1 MKKIII
7 STIAVSALLFTVT
20 SCKTDFD
27 TDVKDMQ
34 PSKGNADFSRYVAL
48 GNSLT
53 SGYRDGALYIDGQ
66 NESYPSM
73 IAQQMKLVGGGEFKQ
88 PLMGDNNGGL
98 LLPVA
103 PGITAQIQ
111 DTKLYIKGFVDGAPD
126 ITQVNDNKATNLVTN
141 YVKGPFNNMGVPG
154 AKVAHLLAPKYGDV
168 MGIATKTA
176 NPYFV
181 RFASSPTASVIDDFV
196 SQNPTFFS
204 LWIGNNDALLYALAG
219 ADSSVETLT
228 PPAQF
233 KTYYDLL
240 ISKIDATKAKGVIA
254 NIPSVTSIPSLTTIP
269 TNPLTSA
276 VLGKGNVAVGE
287 ATIDDL
293 NKNLYGPLNQI
304 LTALGAGDRIKP
316 LSKSAANPL
325 LIKDESITN
334 LGAQITA
341 AAAGSGNPTLVML
354 SAYLGATYGQARQ
367 AKAGDLIPLTT
378 KAAIGS
384 TETTLPAGI
393 PASLGA
399 RGISYPFAD
408 RYVLIPSEIKE
419 INDAIDAY
427 NVTIKAAAVA
437 KGYAFVDANAKLK
450 KLADDSGISWDGV
463 KYTAKFVS
471 GGAFSLDGVHLT
483 GRGYGV
489 IANEFI
495 SAINATYGSS
505 LPLVNPN
512 KYSGVTLP

>member
-27 TDVKDMQ
+27 TDVKDIQ
-34 PSKGNADFSRYVAL
+34 VSKGSADFSRYVAL

-98 LLPVA
+98 ILLSPA
-103 PGITAQIQ
+103 GSKQIA
-111 DTKLYIKGFVDGAPD
+111 DTKLYVTGFADGAPVID
-126 ITQVNDNKATNLVTN
+126 NANKNVATTVVNNVL
-141 YVKGPFNNMGVPG
+141 KGPFNNMGVPG
-154 AKVAHLLAPKYGDV
+154 AKVAHLLAQKYGDV
-168 MGIATKTA
+168 AGIGTTA

-181 RFASSPTASVIDDFV
+181 RFASSPNASVIDDFV

-219 ADSSVETLT
+219 ADSSIETLT

-240 ISKIDATKAKGVIA
+240 ISKIEATKAKGVIA

-293 NKNLYGPLNQI
+293 NKNIYGPLSQI

-316 LSKSAANPL
+316 LSKTAANPL
-325 LIKDESITN
+325 LIKDESIPN

-378 KAAIGS
+378 KAAIG
-384 TETTLPAGI
+384 TLETLPPGV

-399 RGISYPFAD
+399 RGIAYPFAD
-408 RYVLIPSEIKE
+408 KYVLIPSEIKE

-427 NVTIKAAAVA
+427 NVTIKAAATA

-450 KLADDSGISWDGV
+450 QLAGESGISWDGV

-495 SAINATYGSS
+495 TAINATYKSS
-505 LPLVNPN
+505 LPLVDPN

>member
-27 TDVKDMQ
+27 TDVKDIQ
-34 PSKGNADFSRYVAL
+34 ASKGSADFSKYVAL

-98 LLPVA
+98 LLPL
-103 PGITAQIQ
+103 GGTATLQIQ

-126 ITQVNDNKATNLVTN
+126 IGPVNDNKAANLVTN
-141 YVKGPFNNMGVPG
+141 FVKGPFNNMGVPG

-168 MGIATKTA
+168 AGLVTKTA

-181 RFASSPTASVIDDFV
+181 RFASSPNVAVIDDFV

-233 KTYYDLL
+233 KQYYDLL
-240 ISKIDATKAKGVIA
+240 ISKIEATKAKGVIA

-293 NKNLYGPLNQI
+293 NKNVYGPLNQI

-316 LSKSAANPL
+316 LSKTASNPL
-325 LIKDESITN
+325 LIKDESIAN

-341 AAAGSGNPTLVML
+341 AATASGNPTLMALAGYFGV
-354 SAYLGATYGQARQ
+354 TYGQARQ
-367 AKAGDLIPLTT
+367 AKSGDLIPLTT
-378 KAAIGS
+378 KAAIG
-384 TETTLPAGI
+384 TLETLPTGV
-393 PASLGA
+393 PPTLGA
-399 RGISYPFAD
+399 RGVAYPFAD
-408 RYVLIPSEIKE
+408 KYVLIPSEIKE

-427 NVTIKAAAVA
+427 NVTIKAAATA

-450 KLADDSGISWDGV
+450 QLAADSGISWDGV

-495 SAINATYGSS
+495 MAINATYNSS

-512 KYSGVTLP
+512 NYSGVTLP

>member
-27 TDVKDMQ
+27 TDVKDIQ
-34 PSKGNADFSRYVAL
+34 ASKGSADFSKYVAL

-98 LLPVA
+98 LLPL
-103 PGITAQIQ
+103 GGTATLQIQ

-126 ITQVNDNKATNLVTN
+126 IGPVNDNKAANLVTN
-141 YVKGPFNNMGVPG
+141 FVKGPFNNMGVPG

-168 MGIATKTA
+168 AGLVTKTA

-181 RFASSPTASVIDDFV
+181 RFASSPNVAVIDDFV

-233 KTYYDLL
+233 KQYYDLL
-240 ISKIDATKAKGVIA
+240 ISKIEATKAKGVIA

-293 NKNLYGPLNQI
+293 NKNVYGPLNQI

-316 LSKSAANPL
+316 LSKTASNPL
-325 LIKDESITN
+325 LIKDESIAN

-341 AAAGSGNPTLVML
+341 AATASGNPTLMALAGYFGV
-354 SAYLGATYGQARQ
+354 TYGQARQ
-367 AKAGDLIPLTT
+367 AKSGDLIPLTT
-378 KAAIGS
+378 KAAIG
-384 TETTLPAGI
+384 TLETLPTGV
-393 PASLGA
+393 PPTLGA
-399 RGISYPFAD
+399 RGIAYPFAD
-408 RYVLIPSEIKE
+408 KYVLIPSEIKE

-427 NVTIKAAAVA
+427 NVTIKAAATA

-450 KLADDSGISWDGV
+450 QLAADSGISWDGV

-495 SAINATYGSS
+495 MAINATYNSS

-512 KYSGVTLP
+512 NYSGVTLP

>member
-27 TDVKDMQ
+27 TDVKDIQ
-34 PSKGNADFSRYVAL
+34 VSKGSADFSKYVAL

-98 LLPVA
+98 LLPLGGSA
-103 PGITAQIQ
+103 TLQIQ
-111 DTKLYIKGFVDGAPD
+111 DTKLYIKAFVDGTPD
-126 ITQVNDNKATNLVTN
+126 IGPINDNKATNLVSN
-141 YVKGPFNNMGVPG
+141 ILKGPFNNMGVPG
-154 AKVAHLLAPKYGDV
+154 AKVAHLLAPKYGDIA
-168 MGIATKTA
+168 GIATKTA

-181 RFASSPTASVIDDFV
+181 RFASSPNASVIDDFV

-219 ADSSVETLT
+219 ADSSIETLT

-240 ISKIDATKAKGVIA
+240 ISKIEATKAKGVIA

-269 TNPLTSA
+269 TNPLTAS

-293 NKNLYGPLNQI
+293 NKNVYGPLSQI

-316 LSKSAANPL
+316 LSKTAANPL
-325 LIKDESITN
+325 LIKDESIAN

-367 AKAGDLIPLTT
+367 AKSGDLIPLTT
-378 KAAIGS
+378 KAAIG
-384 TETTLPAGI
+384 TIETLPAGI

-399 RGISYPFAD
+399 RGVAYPFAD
-408 RYVLIPSEIKE
+408 KYALIPSEIKE

-427 NVTIKAAAVA
+427 NVTIKAAATA
-437 KGYAFVDANAKLK
+437 KGYAFVDANAKLN
-450 KLADDSGISWDGV
+450 KLAGDSGISWDGV

-483 GRGYGV
+483 GRGYAV

-495 SAINATYGSS
+495 TAINATYNSS
-505 LPLVNPN
+505 LPQVNPN
-512 KYSGVTLP
+512 NYSGVTLP

>member
-27 TDVKDMQ
+27 TDVKDML

-98 LLPVA
+98 LLALSP
-103 PGITAQIQ
+103 TAIKQIA
-111 DTKLYIKGFVDGAPD
+111 DTKLYVTGFADGAPV
-126 ITQVNDNKATNLVTN
+126 IANANKNVATTVVNNVL
-141 YVKGPFNNMGVPG
+141 KGPFNNMGVPG

-168 MGIATKTA
+168 AGIGTTA

-219 ADSSVETLT
+219 ADSSIETLT

-269 TNPLTSA
+269 TNPLTAA

-316 LSKSAANPL
+316 LSKAAANPL
-325 LIKDESITN
+325 LIKDESITD
-334 LGAQITA
+334 LGAKIAVA
-341 AAAGSGNPTLVML
+341 AANSGNPTLIML
-354 SAYLGATYGQARQ
+354 APYLGATYGQARQ
-367 AKAGDLIPLTT
+367 AKSGDLIPLTT

-384 TETTLPAGI
+384 AETTLPAGI
-393 PASLGA
+393 PPSLGA
-399 RGISYPFAD
+399 RGVSYPFAD

-427 NVTIKAAAVA
+427 NVIIKAAANA

-495 SAINATYGSS
+495 SAINATYNSS

-512 KYSGVTLP
+512 NYSGVTLP

>member
-27 TDVKDMQ
+27 TDVKDIQ
-34 PSKGNADFSRYVAL
+34 VSKGSADFSKYVAL

-98 LLPVA
+98 LLPLGGSA
-103 PGITAQIQ
+103 TLQIQ

-126 ITQVNDNKATNLVTN
+126 IGPVNDNKAANLVTN
-141 YVKGPFNNMGVPG
+141 FVKGPFNNMGVPG

-168 MGIATKTA
+168 AGIATKTA

-181 RFASSPTASVIDDFV
+181 RFASSPNASVIEDFV

-233 KTYYDLL
+233 KQYYDLL
-240 ISKIDATKAKGVIA
+240 ISKIEATKAKGVIA

-269 TNPLTSA
+269 TNPLTAA
-276 VLGKGNVAVGE
+276 VLGKGNVAAGE
-287 ATIDDL
+287 AAIDDL
-293 NKNLYGPLNQI
+293 NKNVYGPLSQI
-304 LTALGAGDRIKP
+304 LTALGAGDRIQP
-316 LSKSAANPL
+316 LSKTAANPL
-325 LIKDESITN
+325 LIKDESIAD
-334 LGAQITA
+334 LGAKITFA
-341 AAAGSGNPTLVML
+341 AANSGNPTLVML
-354 SAYLGATYGQARQ
+354 APYLGATYGQARQ
-367 AKAGDLIPLTT
+367 AKSGDLVPLTT

-384 TETTLPAGI
+384 METLPPGI
-393 PASLGA
+393 PSSLGA
-399 RGISYPFAD
+399 RGVAYPFAD
-408 RYVLIPSEIKE
+408 KYILIPSEIKE

-427 NVTIKAAAVA
+427 NVTIKAAATA

-450 KLADDSGISWDGV
+450 LLAGDSGISWDGV
-463 KYTAKFVS
+463 RYTAKFVS

-483 GRGYGV
+483 GRGYAV

-495 SAINATYGSS
+495 NAINATYKSS

-512 KYSGVTLP
+512 NYSGVTLP

>member
-20 SCKTDFD
+20 SCNTDFD
-27 TDVKDMQ
+27 TDVKDIQ

-73 IAQQMKLVGGGEFKQ
+73 IAQQMKLVGGGDFKQ

-98 LLPVA
+98 LLPIGGGA
-103 PGITAQIQ
+103 TAQIQ

-126 ITQVNDNKATNLVTN
+126 IDRVNTNKATNLVSN
-141 YVKGPFNNMGVPG
+141 ILKGPFNNMGVPG
-154 AKVAHLLAPKYGDV
+154 AKVAHLLAPKYGDIA
-168 MGIATKTA
+168 GIVGKTA

-181 RFASSPTASVIDDFV
+181 RFASSPNVSVIDDFV

-219 ADSSVETLT
+219 ADSSIETLT

-233 KTYYDLL
+233 KQYYDLL

-254 NIPSVTSIPSLTTIP
+254 NIPSVTSVPALTTIP

-287 ATIDDL
+287 ATIDNL
-293 NKNLYGPLNQI
+293 NTNLYGPLNQI
-304 LTALGAGDRIKP
+304 LGKLGAGDRIKP
-316 LSKSAANPL
+316 LSKATGNPL
-325 LIKDESITN
+325 LIKDETLQD

-341 AAAGSGNPTLVML
+341 VALASGNAQLVAL
-354 SAYLGATYGQARQ
+354 APYLGATYGKARQ
-367 AKAGDLIPLTT
+367 AKAGDLVPLTT
-378 KAAIGS
+378 KADIGS
-384 TETTLPAGI
+384 AEPGVPKDL
-393 PASLGA
+393 SA
-399 RGISYPFAD
+399 RGVAYPFAD
-408 RYVLIPSEIKE
+408 KYILIPSEIKE

-427 NVTIKAAAVA
+427 NVAIKAAATA
-437 KGYAFVDANAKLK
+437 KGYAFVDANARLK
-450 KLADDSGISWDGV
+450 QLAGDSGISWDGV

-495 SAINATYGSS
+495 NAINATYNSS

-512 KYSGVTLP
+512 IYSGVTLP

>member
-7 STIAVSALLFTVT
+7 STIAVSALLFMVT

-27 TDVKDMQ
+27 TDVKDIQ
-34 PSKGNADFSRYVAL
+34 VSKGSADFSKYVAL

-98 LLPVA
+98 LLALGATTTV
-103 PGITAQIQ
+103 QIQ

-126 ITQVNDNKATNLVTN
+126 IGNINDNKATNIVNTVL
-141 YVKGPFNNMGVPG
+141 KGPFNNMGVPG
-154 AKVAHLLAPKYGDV
+154 AKVAHLLAPNYGDV
-168 MGIATKTA
+168 AGLATKTA

-181 RFASSPTASVIDDFV
+181 RFASSSTASVIGDFV

-219 ADSSVETLT
+219 ADSSIETLT

-233 KTYYDLL
+233 KQYYDLL
-240 ISKIDATKAKGVIA
+240 ISKIEATKAKGVIA

-293 NKNLYGPLNQI
+293 NKNVYGPLSQI

-334 LGAQITA
+334 LGAQIA
-341 AAAGSGNPTLVML
+341 AAATASGNPTLMAL
-354 SAYLGATYGQARQ
+354 AGYLGATYGQARQ
-367 AKAGDLIPLTT
+367 AKTGDLIPLTT

-384 TETTLPAGI
+384 METLPPGI

-399 RGISYPFAD
+399 RGIAYPFAD
-408 RYVLIPSEIKE
+408 KYVLIPSEIKE

-450 KLADDSGISWDGV
+450 KLAADSGISWDGV

-495 SAINATYGSS
+495 TAINATYNSS

>member
-27 TDVKDMQ
+27 TDVKDIQ
-34 PSKGNADFSRYVAL
+34 VSKGSADFTRYVAL

-88 PLMGDNNGGL
+88 PLMADNNGGL
-98 LLPVA
+98 ILATSPTSTL
-103 PGITAQIQ
+103 QIAN
-111 DTKLYIKGFVDGAPD
+111 TKLYIKGFVDGSPELDNANGNVA
-126 ITQVNDNKATNLVTN
+126 TTVVNTVLS
-141 YVKGPFNNMGVPG
+141 GPFNNLGVPG
-154 AKVAHLLAPKYGDV
+154 AKVAHLLAPGYGNV
-168 MGIATKTA
+168 QGVAPKTA

-181 RFASSPTASVIDDFV
+181 RFASEPNTSVIADFKK
-196 SQNPTFFS
+196 QNPTFFS

-233 KTYYDLL
+233 AQYYNML
-240 ISKIDATKAKGVIA
+240 IDQIASTNAKGVIA
-254 NIPSVTSIPSLTTIP
+254 NIPSVTSVPALTTIP
-269 TNPLTSA
+269 TNPLTAA
-276 VLGKGNVAVGE
+276 VLGKGNVAAGE
-287 ATIDDL
+287 AAIDDL
-293 NKNLYGPLNQI
+293 NKNVYGPLSQI

-316 LSKSAANPL
+316 LSKTAANPL

-341 AAAGSGNPTLVML
+341 AAAGSGNPTLVAL
-354 SAYLGATYGQARQ
+354 SVYLGATYGQARQ

-378 KAAIGS
+378 KAAIG
-384 TETTLPAGI
+384 TLETLPPGI

-399 RGISYPFAD
+399 RGVAYPFAD
-408 RYVLIPSEIKE
+408 KYVLIPSEITE
-419 INDAIDAY
+419 INTAIDAY
-427 NVTIKAAAVA
+427 NVTIKAAATA

-450 KLADDSGISWDGV
+450 ELSNTSGIVWDGV

-495 SAINATYGSS
+495 KAINAGYNSS
-505 LPLVNPN
+505 LPQVDPN
-512 KYSGVTLP
+512 KYSGVKFP